1 MTRAAVIGLGLVAAL
16 LAFAVPYAARGGM
29 RPDGGD
35 AKAAEQRGVP
45 GPSAKIDPIGLGGVP
60 PLPPLR
66 WVPPRAAGSSP
77 TSPAA
82 GATPAPPGASVPRV
96 VVAPRRAAPPA
107 PSPQPAPP
115 SGGGGSFDDSG

>member
-35 AKAAEQRGVP
+35 AKAAEQRRVP

-82 GATPAPPGASVPRV
+82 GAAPPPGASVPRI